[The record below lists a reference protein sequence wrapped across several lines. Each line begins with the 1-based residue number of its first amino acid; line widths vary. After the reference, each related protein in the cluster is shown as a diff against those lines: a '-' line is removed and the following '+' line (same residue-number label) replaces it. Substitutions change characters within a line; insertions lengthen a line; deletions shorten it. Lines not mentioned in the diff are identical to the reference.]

1 MLGSKCNIISTLII
15 QILGICLLFDLKKG
29 HKVSPILAMTVG
41 FSIEITRWFT
51 MFLVQ
56 AASRIVAY
64 SKKK

>member
-1 MLGSKCNIISTLII
+1 MLGSKCNIISTLIV
-15 QILGICLLFDLKKG
+15 QILDICLSFDLKKG
-29 HKVSPILAMTVG
+29 QKVSPILAMMVG

-64 SKKK
+64 CKKN